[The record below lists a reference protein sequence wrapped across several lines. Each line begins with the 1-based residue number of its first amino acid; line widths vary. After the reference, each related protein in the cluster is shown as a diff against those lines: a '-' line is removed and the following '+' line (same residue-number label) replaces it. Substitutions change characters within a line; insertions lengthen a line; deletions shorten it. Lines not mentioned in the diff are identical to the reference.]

1 MEKYHITDSIKYVG
15 VEDLDLDLFESQYPV
30 PDGVTYNSYVILDE
44 KTAIMDTVDQRG
56 SDQWLLNVEKAL
68 DGRDL
73 DYLVVSHM
81 EPDHGAN
88 IARLAQRYPKAALV
102 GNAKTFPMIKQFF
115 DLDLEGRTLLVKEGD
130 TLSLGRHTLQ
140 FFMAPMVHWPEVMMS
155 YEKTEKILFSADG
168 FGTFGADSGLGEDW
182 SEEAAR
188 YYLNIV
194 GKYGV
199 QVQAAL
205 KKAAGLDIRAICPL
219 HGPVLKEDLGFY
231 LEKYRIWSSYE
242 AEQKGV
248 MIACASIH
256 GNTAKAADE
265 LAELLKSRG
274 ESQVEV
280 VDLARTDV
288 SLAVRKAFY
297 YDRIVAAAATYDG
310 GMFPAMESFLEHL
323 RAKNYQKRTV
333 GLVENG
339 TWAPVAAKA
348 MRTMFEGM
356 KQILVVEPAV
366 TIRSALDQDSRK
378 ALENL
383 ADVLTQKQ

>member
-68 DGRDL
+68 DGREL

-115 DLDLEGRTLLVKEGD
+115 DLDVEGRTLLVKEGD

-199 QVQAAL
+199 QVQAVL

-242 AEQKGV
+242 AEDDGV
-248 MIACASIH
+248 LVAYGSIH
-256 GNTAKAADE
+256 GNTAKAAGE
-265 LAELLKSRG
+265 LADLLKSRG

>member
-199 QVQAAL
+199 QV
-205 KKAAGLDIRAICPL
+205 
-219 HGPVLKEDLGFY
+219 
-231 LEKYRIWSSYE
+231 
-242 AEQKGV
+242 
-248 MIACASIH
+248 
-256 GNTAKAADE
+256 
-265 LAELLKSRG
+265 
-274 ESQVEV
+274 
-280 VDLARTDV
+280 
-288 SLAVRKAFY
+288 
-297 YDRIVAAAATYDG
+297 
-310 GMFPAMESFLEHL
+310 FL
-323 RAKNYQKRTV
+323 
-333 GLVENG
+333 
-339 TWAPVAAKA
+339 
-348 MRTMFEGM
+348 F
-356 KQILVVEPAV
+356 
-366 TIRSALDQDSRK
+366 
-378 ALENL
+378 
-383 ADVLTQKQ
+383 

>member
-115 DLDLEGRTLLVKEGD
+115 DLDVEGRTLLVKEGD

-199 QVQAAL
+199 QVQAVL

-265 LAELLKSRG
+265 LADLLKSRG